1 MDKVKMDAQRE
12 VSIMERA
19 ISTYGEGA
27 QVDVAIEE
35 MSELTKALLKFR
47 RGGWNECSAL
57 YVDAIREEM
66 ADVSIMLSQLELI
79 YGDVSDIEIEKL
91 ERLERRLDELGA

>member
-1 MDKVKMDAQRE
+1 MEKAKMDAQRE
-12 VSIMERA
+12 VEIMERA
-19 ISTYGEGA
+19 IATYGETC

-47 RGGWNECSAL
+47 RGGWSECSAL

-79 YGDVSDIEIEKL
+79 YGDVTDIEIEKL
-91 ERLERRLDELGA
+91 ERLERRLNGE